1 MTKWLLILL
10 FSSFCYAENLIEIDR
25 LYIET
30 KWFSD
35 YSRNPLID
43 NGSRRLD
50 KEINLQF
57 NVDLFTYFYWN
68 NKIHSLTDQSLNGK
82 QELFRL
88 VNWQFQL
95 GFHLFEFLDLEYGH
109 SSKHLLDSQWN
120 YEFPVEDYVGIRLYL
135 YRSDR
140 PVEKTLIPYVR

>member
-1 MTKWLLILL
+1 M
-10 FSSFCYAENLIEIDR
+10 FSYGESLIEVDR

-35 YSRNPLID
+35 ASRNPLID
-43 NGSRRLD
+43 NGTGRRLD
-50 KEINLQF
+50 KEINLNF

-68 NKIHSLTDQSLNGK
+68 NKIHSLTDQSLNGREE
-82 QELFRL
+82 QFRL
-88 VNWQFQL
+88 VNWQFQI
-95 GFHLFEFLDLEYGH
+95 GFRLFEFLDLEYGH

-120 YEFPVEDYVGIRLYL
+120 YAFPVEDYVGFRLYF

-140 PVEKTLIPYVR
+140 PIEKTFIPYVR